1 LLSYQR
7 QLGNQAVQ
15 RLSLN
20 SYPVIQLQSDPT
32 PPAEVLERQRQAGAS
47 RLAAAQETGQEI
59 SDMGQGVATIEGGG
73 PLILPLGAEEEE
85 ESAPVTSALQA
96 KSAPQSPRPPLPV
109 APRAVLQSL
118 GQGTPIGEP
127 VRSGMEIGFG
137 AAGLPGSFH
146 GVEVHTGAR
155 ANRLAASLGAYAFT
169 IGNHVA
175 FASGKYQ
182 PGTHDGRK
190 LIAHELT
197 HVIQQQQGITT
208 DLQSAGI
215 GRPGDKYEQEA
226 DRMAAQ
232 VVHQTNDK
240 SSNSLG
246 EPSKSA
252 LAGQSVGPKVI
263 QLFTGS
269 AAASYARTW
278 ASSTN
283 PAYGRFSNDCTNFV
297 SQAMEAGGW
306 SMITGS
312 SYCDDRKKDSV
323 WWFNPGGCTYTAC
336 PWSWCPTVKSVN
348 ASYTWGGAQNLFDFV
363 RTSGRGTAAS
373 KVRDLDVGDVLQ
385 MDFSGGGHI
394 GHTMIVTNKTSSN
407 LYLSY
412 HTSDHLDE
420 PFWPEGTKTGIL
432 GRNPDPPTKYYGWKM

>member
-1 LLSYQR
+1 
-7 QLGNQAVQ
+7 
-15 RLSLN
+15 
-20 SYPVIQLQSDPT
+20 
-32 PPAEVLERQRQAGAS
+32 
-47 RLAAAQETGQEI
+47 
-59 SDMGQGVATIEGGG
+59 
-73 PLILPLGAEEEE
+73 
-85 ESAPVTSALQA
+85 
-96 KSAPQSPRPPLPV
+96 
-109 APRAVLQSL
+109 
-118 GQGTPIGEP
+118 
-127 VRSGMEIGFG
+127 
-137 AAGLPGSFH
+137 
-146 GVEVHTGAR
+146 
-155 ANRLAASLGAYAFT
+155 
-169 IGNHVA
+169 
-175 FASGKYQ
+175 
-182 PGTHDGRK
+182 
-190 LIAHELT
+190 
-197 HVIQQQQGITT
+197 
-208 DLQSAGI
+208 
-215 GRPGDKYEQEA
+215 
-226 DRMAAQ
+226 
-232 VVHQTNDK
+232 
-240 SSNSLG
+240 
-246 EPSKSA
+246 
-252 LAGQSVGPKVI
+252 VI

-348 ASYTWGGAQNLFDFV
+348 ASYTWGGAQNFFDFV